1 MKDTTEIENR
11 LIGHIINFD
20 EGKSLI
26 GELSDDLFTDE
37 TNRSLFAIIRK
48 EFKSGNPDT
57 GILLSKCSNEQKQRI
72 LECADSS
79 FRTDNVNEY
88 IKILIDES
96 AKRFMKSSLES
107 SIIDGSISPSKLMK
121 SLTMT
126 HLGRMRKCSMI
137 TFRTLARL
145 TMALKHT
152 FQSLTALLRD

>member
-26 GELSDDLFTDE
+26 SELSDDLFTDE

-96 AKRFMKSSLES
+96 AKIYEIK
-107 SIIDGSISPSKLMK
+107 P
-121 SLTMT
+121 
-126 HLGRMRKCSMI
+126 
-137 TFRTLARL
+137 
-145 TMALKHT
+145 
-152 FQSLTALLRD
+152 